1 MQLGGGMYG
10 DKGAGTHTAKKH
22 GDVHG
27 IGYAQMTR
35 GYVQMTRGYVQET
48 RGYAW
53 MEHSRVQSWS
63 GLDS

>member
-1 MQLGGGMYG
+1 MYG

-27 IGYAQMTR
+27 I